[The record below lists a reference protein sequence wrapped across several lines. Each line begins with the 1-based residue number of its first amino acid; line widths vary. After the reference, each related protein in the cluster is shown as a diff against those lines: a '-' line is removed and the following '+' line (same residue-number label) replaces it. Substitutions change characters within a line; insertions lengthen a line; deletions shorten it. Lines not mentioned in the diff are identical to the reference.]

1 MRYYVGV
8 ANDFIPIYIKVLIT
22 HRLLDTDSLI
32 TAISKN
38 DHGGEAG
45 GQAGRQAGSQ
55 AGRQSGRQAGGRQGG
70 RSSHYFLPAT
80 TCNKHTDCGTV
91 CRRAD
96 YQSSAGISYSLLARV
111 RRPLH
116 DCY

>member
-32 TAISKN
+32 SAISKN

-45 GQAGRQAGSQ
+45 GQAGRQAG
-55 AGRQSGRQAGGRQGG
+55 RQSGRQAGGRQGG
-70 RSSHYFLPAT
+70 GRSRHFLPAT

-96 YQSSAGISYSLLARV
+96 YQSSAGISYSLLANL

>member
-45 GQAGRQAGSQ
+45 GQAGRR
-55 AGRQSGRQAGGRQGG
+55 AGRQAVRQAGGRQAG
-70 RSSHYFLPAT
+70 RTKQPFSSCNNLQQAYGLWYCVQ
-80 TCNKHTDCGTV
+80 TCRLSVLGWN
-91 CRRAD
+91 
-96 YQSSAGISYSLLARV
+96 QLLATRS
-111 RRPLH
+111 RATATS
-116 DCY
+116 

>member
-32 TAISKN
+32 TALSKN

-45 GQAGRQAGSQ
+45 GQAGRRAGSQ
-55 AGRQSGRQAGGRQGG
+55 AGRREAGREDEKQPFSSCNNLQQAYGLWYCVQ
-70 RSSHYFLPAT
+70 
-80 TCNKHTDCGTV
+80 TCRLSVLGWN
-91 CRRAD
+91 
-96 YQSSAGISYSLLARV
+96 QLLATRS
-111 RRPLH
+111 RATATS
-116 DCY
+116 

>member
-45 GQAGRQAGSQ
+45 GQAGR
-55 AGRQSGRQAGGRQGG
+55 RAGGRQGG
-70 RSSHYFLPAT
+70 RSSHFLPAT
-80 TCNKHTDCGTV
+80 TCNKHTDCVQT
-91 CRRAD
+91 CRLSVLGWN
-96 YQSSAGISYSLLARV
+96 QLLATR
-111 RRPLH
+111 
-116 DCY
+116 

>member
-45 GQAGRQAGSQ
+45 GQAGRQAG
-55 AGRQSGRQAGGRQGG
+55 GRQGG
-70 RSSHYFLPAT
+70 RTKQPLSSCNNLQQAYGLWYCVQ
-80 TCNKHTDCGTV
+80 TCRLSVLGWN
-91 CRRAD
+91 
-96 YQSSAGISYSLLARV
+96 QLLATR
-111 RRPLH
+111 
-116 DCY
+116 

>member
-45 GQAGRQAGSQ
+45 RQ
-55 AGRQSGRQAGGRQGG
+55 AGRQSGRQAGGREEG
-70 RSSHYFLPAT
+70 RSSHCLPAT